1 MSRPRTRCAPERR
14 NTMVKGICMTHSET
28 DQDFCRKLQAFA
40 LEEVD
45 RFGVATVNLFDG
57 APAGTRPT
65 ELN

>member
-1 MSRPRTRCAPERR
+1 
-14 NTMVKGICMTHSET
+14 MTHSET